1 MKIVLLENLGVSD
14 FILEQHKKKLET
26 LGHQFLAYEKTA
38 DLERLKE
45 RCHDADVLMLANMS
59 LPKEVVCQ
67 AKKLK
72 MVDIAFTGVDHIP
85 LMTLHERGVVVC
97 NTAGY
102 ATKAVAELTISL
114 MIQLLR
120 NTKEFE
126 ENFRNGKTNNE
137 VVGHLLYGKT
147 VGIVGAGM
155 IGKQVAFLCKCFGC
169 HVICTNPSPVQ
180 CEFID
185 QQVDFNTLLESSDIV
200 TLHCPLTE
208 KTRNMM
214 NHETFRK
221 MKKSSIF
228 INTAR
233 GQIVDE
239 MALKEVLDEHIIAG
253 AASDVFKVEPPLSKD
268 NPLFSCS
275 HFIMTP
281 HIGYATQESLE
292 ERANMVFENLYA
304 WLDGTPIR
312 VISK

>member
-1 MKIVLLENLGVSD
+1 MSK
-14 FILEQHKKKLET
+14 
-26 LGHQFLAYEKTA
+26 Y
-38 DLERLKE
+38 
-45 RCHDADVLMLANMS
+45 DV
-59 LPKEVVCQ
+59 V
-67 AKKLK
+67 
-72 MVDIAFTGVDHIP
+72 
-85 LMTLHERGVVVC
+85 
-97 NTAGY
+97 
-102 ATKAVAELTISL
+102 
-114 MIQLLR
+114 
-120 NTKEFE
+120 
-126 ENFRNGKTNNE
+126 
-137 VVGHLLYGKT
+137 
-147 VGIVGAGM
+147 IVGAGM

-185 QQVDFNTLLESSDIV
+185 QQVDFNTLLECSDIV

-208 KTRNMM
+208 KTRTMM

-228 INTAR
+228 IYTAR

-239 MALKEVLDEHIIAG
+239 IALKEVLDEHIIAG
-253 AASDVFKVEPPLSKD
+253 AASDVFQVEPLSKD

-281 HIGYATQESLE
+281 HIGYITKESLE

-304 WLDGTPIR
+304 WLDGKPMR

>member
-14 FILEQHKKKLET
+14 AFLEQHKKKLET

-59 LPKEVVCQ
+59 LSKEVVCQ
-67 AKKLK
+67 ANKLK

-85 LMTLHERGVVVC
+85 LTALHERKIVVC

-120 NTKEFE
+120 NIKEVE
-126 ENFRNGKTNNE
+126 ESFRNGKVNNE
-137 VVGHLLYGKT
+137 VIGHLLYGKT

-185 QQVDFNTLLESSDIV
+185 QQVDFNTLLECSDIV

-208 KTRNMM
+208 KTRTMM

-233 GQIVDE
+233 GQMVDE
-239 MALKEVLDEHIIAG
+239 IALKEVLDEHIIAG
-253 AASDVFKVEPPLSKD
+253 AASDVFQVEPLSKD

-281 HIGYATQESLE
+281 HIGYITKESLE

-304 WLDGTPIR
+304 WLDGKPMR

>member
-14 FILEQHKKKLET
+14 AFLEQHKKKLET

-59 LPKEVVCQ
+59 LSKEVVCQ
-67 AKKLK
+67 ANKLK

-85 LMTLHERGVVVC
+85 LTALHERKIVVC

-120 NTKEFE
+120 NIKEVE
-126 ENFRNGKTNNE
+126 ESFRNGKVNNE
-137 VVGHLLYGKT
+137 IIGHLLYGKT

-185 QQVDFNTLLESSDIV
+185 QQVDFNTLLECSDIV

-208 KTRNMM
+208 KTRTMM

-239 MALKEVLDEHIIAG
+239 IALKEVLDEHIIAG
-253 AASDVFKVEPPLSKD
+253 AASDVFQVEPLSKD

-281 HIGYATQESLE
+281 HIGYITKESLE

-304 WLDGTPIR
+304 WLDGKPMR

>member
-14 FILEQHKKKLET
+14 AFLEQHKKKLET

-59 LPKEVVCQ
+59 LSKEVVCQ
-67 AKKLK
+67 ANKLK

-85 LMTLHERGVVVC
+85 LTSLHERKIVVC

-120 NTKEFE
+120 NIKEVE
-126 ENFRNGKTNNE
+126 ESFRNGKVNNE
-137 VVGHLLYGKT
+137 VIGQLLYGKT

-185 QQVDFNTLLESSDIV
+185 QQVDFNTLLECSDIV

-208 KTRNMM
+208 KTRTMM

-239 MALKEVLDEHIIAG
+239 IALKEVLDEHIIAG
-253 AASDVFKVEPPLSKD
+253 AASDVFQVEPLSKD

-281 HIGYATQESLE
+281 HIGYITKESLE

-304 WLDGTPIR
+304 WLGGKPMR

>member
-14 FILEQHKKKLET
+14 AFLEQHKKKLET

-59 LPKEVVCQ
+59 LSKEVVCQ
-67 AKKLK
+67 ANKLK

-85 LMTLHERGVVVC
+85 LTALHERKIVVC

-120 NTKEFE
+120 NIKEVE
-126 ENFRNGKTNNE
+126 ESFRNGKVNNE
-137 VVGHLLYGKT
+137 VIGHLLYGKT

-185 QQVDFNTLLESSDIV
+185 QQVDFNTLLECSDIV

-208 KTRNMM
+208 KTRTMM

-239 MALKEVLDEHIIAG
+239 IALKEVLDEHIIAG
-253 AASDVFKVEPPLSKD
+253 AASDVFQVEPLSKD

-281 HIGYATQESLE
+281 HIGYITKESLE

-304 WLDGTPIR
+304 WLDGKPMR